1 MPKSKYP
8 WLGWLIKVALL
19 LLLIWA
25 IYHYLWVKNDFN
37 SVVEQFTASFSTG
50 GIWFLIAVCLLMFV
64 NWNIEAL
71 KWRWLIAKTE
81 KINQLNA
88 FMAICA
94 GITLSM
100 FTPNRIGEFGGRILF
115 LKKVN
120 KTAGV
125 SISLLGSLS
134 QWIASVGIGIVGVLL
149 FLIRFTNID
158 ISIVLAFAALAIST
172 LIIVF
177 YLFYKS
183 TELPA
188 FTVSFK
194 WIEKVNKLISALKKL
209 DKSDLIKAIGLSG
222 LRHGVFSFQYI
233 LLFYFFGLDFPFYEG
248 VILVLSIFLV
258 QTLVPSIA
266 LVELG
271 IRTSIAIFFM
281 NYINANPISVISAA
295 LSLWVINLM
304 MPSLVGLIAI
314 FKLNLTKELFD
325 EDNG

>member
-8 WLGWLIKVALL
+8 LLGWLIKVALL

-25 IYHYLWVKNDFN
+25 IYHYLWVKNDFI
-37 SVVEQFTASFSTG
+37 SVVKQFNASFDRG
-50 GIWFLIAVCLLMFV
+50 EIWFLIAVGLLMLV

-71 KWRWLIAKTE
+71 KWRWLIEKTE
-81 KINQLNA
+81 KINQFNA

-115 LKKVN
+115 LKRMN

-134 QWIASVGIGIVGVLL
+134 QWIASVGIGIVGILL
-149 FLIRFTNID
+149 FLIRFTNLD
-158 ISIVLAFAALAIST
+158 ISVVLSIAAFAVIALF
-172 LIIVF
+172 IVF
-177 YLFYKS
+177 LLFYKS

-188 FTVSFK
+188 FTASFK
-194 WIEKVNKLISALKKL
+194 WIEKVNKFIYALKEL
-209 DKSDLIKAIGLSG
+209 DKKDLIKAIALSG
-222 LRHGVFSFQYI
+222 LRHGVFSFQYV
-233 LLFYFFGLDFPFYEG
+233 LLFYFFGLDFNFYEG
-248 VILVLSIFLV
+248 SILVLSIFLV

-304 MPSLVGLIAI
+304 VPSLVGLIAI